1 MGMVKVAVA
10 MSGGVD
16 SSVAAAMLQEEGHEV
31 IGMTMRVWPSLVV
44 GVEPGGSTGGRDWDA
59 VSAAARI
66 ARRLDIP
73 HQVVD
78 LRDIFSEKVVADFC
92 REYSMGRT
100 PNPCIRCNQHVKF
113 GALLEA
119 AIESGADA
127 MATGHYARIEREQ
140 STGRYL
146 LLKGVGR
153 SKDQSYFLAM
163 LRQEQLERIVM
174 PLGCLTK
181 AVVEQRARE
190 RGLATERQKES
201 QEICFIP
208 DGDYGGFLKGCTP
221 EAFRPGPVLDGEGN
235 VLGQHHGL
243 PLYTVGQRKGFGI
256 SSPEPLYVTG
266 IDAQRNAVIVGGK
279 EEACGGELIASN
291 VNWVSAEAPQ
301 HPLDLKAKIRYR
313 HREADAVVTPLLE
326 KESVHVKFKQPQMAV
341 TPGQAVVFYDGD
353 VVIGGGTIEQVL

>member
-31 IGMTMRVWPSLVV
+31 IGVTMRVWPPLVV

-59 VSAAARI
+59 VSVAARI
-66 ARRLDIP
+66 AHQLGIP
-73 HQVVD
+73 HHVVD

-92 REYSMGRT
+92 REYGRGRT
-100 PNPCIRCNQHVKF
+100 PNPCIRCNQHIKF

-127 MATGHYARIEREQ
+127 MATGHYARIDREQ
-140 STGRYL
+140 STRRYL
-146 LLKGVGR
+146 LLKGVDR

-190 RGLATERQKES
+190 RGLASERQKES

-221 EAFRPGPVLDGEGN
+221 EAFRPGPVLDSEGN

-256 SSPEPLYVTG
+256 SSPDPLYVTG
-266 IDAQRNAVIVGGK
+266 IDAQRNAVIVGSK
-279 EEACGGELIASN
+279 DDACSDELIASR
-291 VNWVSAEAPQ
+291 VSWVSGSWPQ
-301 HPLDLKAKIRYR
+301 QPQAIKAKIRYR
-313 HREADAVVTPLLE
+313 HREADAVVTPVPR
-326 KESVHVKFKQPQMAV
+326 KESVHVKFKQPQMSV

-353 VVIGGGTIEQVL
+353 VIIGGGTIEQVL

>member
-1 MGMVKVAVA
+1 
-10 MSGGVD
+10 VD
-16 SSVAAAMLQEEGHEV
+16 SSVAAAMLQEEGYEV
-31 IGMTMRVWPSLVV
+31 IGVTMRVWPPRAGDAHSD
-44 GVEPGGSTGGRDWDA
+44 GSVDQRGLDA

-127 MATGHYARIEREQ
+127 MATGHYARIDREQ
-140 STGRYL
+140 STRRYL
-146 LLKGVGR
+146 LLKGVDR

-190 RGLATERQKES
+190 RGLASERQKES

-221 EAFRPGPVLDGEGN
+221 EAFRPGPVLDSEGN

-256 SSPEPLYVTG
+256 SSPDPLYVTG
-266 IDAQRNAVIVGGK
+266 IDAQRNAVIVGSK
-279 EEACGGELIASN
+279 DDACSDELIASR
-291 VNWVSAEAPQ
+291 VSWVSGSWPQ
-301 HPLDLKAKIRYR
+301 QPQAIKAKIRYR
-313 HREADAVVTPLLE
+313 HREADAVVTPVPRE
-326 KESVHVKFKQPQMAV
+326 ESVHVKFKQPQMSV

-353 VVIGGGTIEQVL
+353 VIIGGGTIEQVL

>member
-1 MGMVKVAVA
+1 MAAV
-10 MSGGVD
+10 
-16 SSVAAAMLQEEGHEV
+16 MLKEAGHQV
-31 IGMTMRVWPSLVV
+31 IGVTMRVWPPLA
-44 GVEPGGSTGGRDWDA
+44 GDAHPYGSVDQRGLDA

-78 LRDIFSEKVVADFC
+78 LSDVFSEKVVADFC

-127 MATGHYARIEREQ
+127 MATGHYARIDRDDD
-140 STGRYL
+140 TGRYL
-146 LLKGVGR
+146 LLKGVDR

-181 AVVEQRARE
+181 AVVEQQARE

-208 DGDYGGFLKGCTP
+208 DGDYGGFLKGSTP
-221 EAFRPGPVLDGEGN
+221 EAFRQGPVLDGEGN

-243 PLYTVGQRKGFGI
+243 PFYTIGQRRGFGM
-256 SSPEPLYVTG
+256 SYRKPLYVCR

-279 EEACGGELIASN
+279 EEVCSDGLIASH
-291 VNWVSAEAPQ
+291 VNWVSGGWPQ
-301 HPLDLKAKIRYR
+301 QPQALNAKIRYR
-313 HREADAVVTPLLE
+313 HREADAVVTPVPQE
-326 KESVHVKFKQPQMAV
+326 ESVHVQFRQPQTAV
-341 TPGQAVVFYDGD
+341 TPGQAVVFYNGD

>member
-1 MGMVKVAVA
+1 M
-10 MSGGVD
+10 
-16 SSVAAAMLQEEGHEV
+16 AAAMLQEEGYEV
-31 IGMTMRVWPSLVV
+31 IGVTMRVWPPRAGDAHSD
-44 GVEPGGSTGGRDWDA
+44 GSVDQRGLDA

-92 REYSMGRT
+92 REYSMGT
-100 PNPCIRCNQHVKF
+100 
-113 GALLEA
+113 
-119 AIESGADA
+119 
-127 MATGHYARIEREQ
+127 MATGHYARIDREQ
-140 STGRYL
+140 STRRYL
-146 LLKGVGR
+146 LLKGVDR

-190 RGLATERQKES
+190 RGLASERQKES

-221 EAFRPGPVLDGEGN
+221 EAFRPGPVLDSEGN

-256 SSPEPLYVTG
+256 SSPDPLYVTD
-266 IDAQRNAVIVGGK
+266 IDAQRNAVIVGSK
-279 EEACGGELIASN
+279 DDACSDELIASR
-291 VNWVSAEAPQ
+291 VSWVSAEAPQ

-313 HREADAVVTPLLE
+313 HREADAVVTPVPRE
-326 KESVHVKFKQPQMAV
+326 ESVHVKFKQPQTAV